1 MNLENTTF
9 DATDSASEN
18 AARPPTNS
26 NVRNKLSI
34 AIAYTHTASDSGV
47 SVDALAFCSIVARHS
62 DEVRKMLKRFLKCDA
77 VEGTSPVMAG
87 TRATVEIFVS
97 ATTSAELLKDSCSVA
112 EAIWAFACEVAFVT
126 ECAEAGE
133 IVAAKIAAH
142 ELNGPVCFKVPRSG
156 QKQQVEFDDDFN
168 IRLLRNEVPIKRY
181 KKLLQLGGELNA
193 QGVSIVMQCGHRK
206 SKLRAI
212 TPAATKPEW
221 ISIGTHESTTIAT
234 GYLPASR
241 TVEMQIDEE
250 VEVLSAP
257 ESADGLLRQAL
268 KQDVAIRVEL
278 ESSKPSNPFLH
289 EENRLKLVRVICLTE
304 LPGQSKL
311 NLRDPDENPKTT

>member
-1 MNLENTTF
+1 MNLENTTS
-9 DATDSASEN
+9 DATDPASEN

-26 NVRNKLSI
+26 NVRNKLSL

-62 DEVRKMLKRFLKCDA
+62 DELRKMLKRHLKGEA
-77 VEGTSPVMAG
+77 MEGTSPVITG
-87 TRATVEIFVS
+87 TRATVEITVT
-97 ATTSAELLKDSCSVA
+97 ATTGTGLLKDSCLVE
-112 EAIWAFACEVAFVT
+112 EAIWAFISEVAFVT
-126 ECAEAGE
+126 ECAAAGE
-133 IVAAKIAAH
+133 IVAEKIAAR
-142 ELNGPVCFKVPRSG
+142 ELDGPVRFLVPRPG

-168 IRLLRNEVPIKRY
+168 IRLIREEVPVKRY
-181 KKLLQLGGELNA
+181 KKLLQLSGELNVL
-193 QGVSIVMQCGHRK
+193 GVSIVMQCGNRK
-206 SKLRAI
+206 SKLRSI

-221 ISIGTHESTTIAT
+221 ISVGTHESTTIAT

-268 KQDVAIRVEL
+268 KQDLAIRVEL

-289 EENRLKLVRVICLTE
+289 EENRLKLVRVICITE

-311 NLRDPDENPKTT
+311 NLRDPDENPETT